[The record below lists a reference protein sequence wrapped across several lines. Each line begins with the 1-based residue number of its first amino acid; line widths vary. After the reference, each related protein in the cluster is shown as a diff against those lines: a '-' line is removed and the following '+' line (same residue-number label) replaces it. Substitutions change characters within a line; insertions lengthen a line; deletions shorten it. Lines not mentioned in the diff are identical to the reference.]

1 MSKRMEK
8 LTGNASFDLKNWLL
22 DNIVTLIFWVF
33 IIAGLLVANDVTMDW
48 FFTELCNRFYRN
60 AFLILSLIIPVV
72 AGLGLNFGIVVGAIA
87 GQLAAIAVR
96 YWDLSILI
104 SRGVDLSDAAAVAA
118 SPTIFSGGSGLL
130 FMLLAALPI
139 AVLIGWLTGSLYNK
153 TKGQEMITSLI
164 VGYFGNGVYQFIV
177 LFAIGAIIPV
187 ALEHPM
193 ILYDGVGVRMSVDM
207 GSVSYALDNIWQVPF
222 APFMA
227 VLCLL
232 VLLFLLWNQFVRRAK
247 VEGRNVKLSPVRFAA
262 FTLLSL
268 GFAIFFLVQALNR
281 GVMTDVRDVPVAL
294 VIVIAILAVF
304 IKWLMSTKLGQDF
317 RSCGMSQNIAEANG
331 INVNRTRVIA
341 TVMSTVLAAWGM
353 IFYLQ
358 NMGTLNTYT
367 AHNNIGYFSVA
378 AILVGGAS
386 VRKATIGQA
395 ITGCLLFHA
404 MFILSPEIGKAVFGQ
419 AALGEYFR
427 TFMVYGVIGLSLGLY
442 VWRANKRNKLVLPK
456 QENMKEDIKELTKG
470 GLR

>member
-1 MSKRMEK
+1 MSKITNTATEK
-8 LTGNASFDLKNWLL
+8 SSFNLKEWLL

-33 IIAGLLVANDVTMDW
+33 IIAGLLVARDVTMDW
-48 FFTELCNRFYRN
+48 FFTELSNRFYRN

-87 GQLAAIAVR
+87 GQLAVIAVR
-96 YWDLSILI
+96 YWDLSALLK
-104 SRGVDLSDAAAVAA
+104 RGVDLSDAEAVAA
-118 SPTIFSGGSGLL
+118 NPTMFSGGSGLFL
-130 FMLLAALPI
+130 MFLVALPI
-139 AVLIGWLTGSLYNK
+139 AILIGYLTGTLYNK

-177 LFAIGAIIPV
+177 LFIIGAVIPV

-207 GSVSYALDNIWQVPF
+207 GSVSYALDNILQVPF

-227 VLCLL
+227 CLWAC
-232 VLLFLLWNQFVRRAK
+232 VLLALIWNQYIRKSK
-247 VEGRNVKLSPVRFAA
+247 VEGQSVKLSTLRFGLFAA
-262 FTLLSL
+262 ISL
-268 GFAIFFLVQALNR
+268 ILTVFFAMQTMSA
-281 GVMTDVRDVPVAL
+281 GVMTKVRTVPVAL
-294 VIVIAILAVF
+294 VVVVVILAVF
-304 IKWLMSTKLGQDF
+304 INYLMSTKLGQDF

-331 INVNRTRVIA
+331 INVDRTRVIA
-341 TVMSTVLAAWGM
+341 TIMSTVLAAWGM
-353 IFYLQ
+353 IIYLQ

-367 AHNNIGYFSVA
+367 AHNNVGYFSVA

-386 VRKATIGQA
+386 VQRATIGQA

-442 VWRANKRNKLVLPK
+442 VWRNNKKSELKLPK
-456 QENMKEDIKELTKG
+456 QESETAEQA
-470 GLR
+470 

>member
-1 MSKRMEK
+1 MN
-8 LTGNASFDLKNWLL
+8 NAKKSSFDLKEWLL

-33 IIAGLLVANDVTMDW
+33 IIAGLLVAKDVTMDW

-87 GQLAAIAVR
+87 GQLGVIAVR
-96 YWDLSILI
+96 YWDLNALI
-104 SRGVDLSDAAAVAA
+104 KQGVDLSDMEAVAA
-118 SPTIFSGGSGLL
+118 NPTIFSGGTGLL
-130 FMLLAALPI
+130 LMFLVALPI
-139 AVLIGWLTGSLYNK
+139 AVLIGFLTGSLYNK

-177 LFAIGAIIPV
+177 LFVIGVIIPV
-187 ALEHPM
+187 AMEHPM

-207 GSVSYALDNIWQVPF
+207 GSVSYALDNILQVPF

-227 VLCLL
+227 FLFAV
-232 VLLFLLWNQFVRRAK
+232 VLLALLWNQFLRK
-247 VEGRNVKLSPVRFAA
+247 SKIEGQSVKLSPIRFGLFSA
-262 FTLLSL
+262 LSL
-268 GFAIFFLVQALNR
+268 ALCIYFLMQTMSA
-281 GVMTDVRDVPVAL
+281 GVMTKVRTVPVAL
-294 VIVIAILAVF
+294 VVVVAILAAF
-304 IKWLMSTKLGQDF
+304 IQWLMGTKLGQDF

-331 INVNRTRVIA
+331 INVDRTRVIA
-341 TVMSTVLAAWGM
+341 TIMSTVLAAWGM
-353 IFYLQ
+353 IMYLQ

-367 AHNNIGYFSVA
+367 AHNNVGYFSVA

-395 ITGCLLFHA
+395 ITGCLLFHS

-442 VWRANKRNKLVLPK
+442 VWRANKKSELKLPK
-456 QENMKEDIKELTKG
+456 EGEAEQVQ
-470 GLR
+470 